1 MAKIKQDVLLPIMSL
16 ETLAEPTRVA
26 AKLMKNAKSVT
37 MIDMPGLNGNNWQ
50 TSPEKILD
58 AIKPWLDKA

>member
-1 MAKIKQDVLLPIMSL
+1 
-16 ETLAEPTRVA
+16 
-26 AKLMKNAKSVT
+26 
-37 MIDMPGLNGNNWQ
+37 MIDLPGLNGNNWQ